1 MMRLLCAMQRSLRP
15 LSLSLCFLSLGIKE
29 FTESRESRV
38 LLETEK
44 KGKERKGR
52 GRGGKELNC

>member
-38 LLETEK
+38 LLETER

-52 GRGGKELNC
+52 GRERT

>member
-15 LSLSLCFLSLGIKE
+15 LSLSLCFLSLGMKE

-38 LLETEK
+38 LLKAEEK
-44 KGKERKGR
+44 RREVSGEGD
-52 GRGGKELNC
+52 